1 VLSTNRL
8 ETAMNPDTK
17 PHDEEFVMPCAE
29 AMLAGTLAL
38 MTGHAQS
45 ACARQRMLMAKKI
58 RSNLYFLGQNPDITP
73 NFRTVAQRMHQ
84 HWEALAEPA
93 ATTVLGHD
101 NQLLPEGR
109 LWHAAASLVH

>member
-1 VLSTNRL
+1 
-8 ETAMNPDTK
+8 MNPDTN

-58 RSNLYFLGQNPDITP
+58 CSNLYFIGQNPDLTA
-73 NFRTVAQRMHQ
+73 NFRTVVQRMHQ
-84 HWEALAEPA
+84 HWEALAEPT
-93 ATTVLGHD
+93 ATTVLGQDKH
-101 NQLLPEGR
+101 LLPETR
-109 LWHAAASLVH
+109 LWHASASQVH